1 MFHLCGEV
9 RLAMVKEVEKNY
21 LSECSHCYCAFH
33 KHANSEV
40 QKPTD
45 VCIFHCCFVILAELL
60 GNRSLFQ

>member
-9 RLAMVKEVEKNY
+9 RLAMVKEVGKNY
-21 LSECSHCYCAFH
+21 LSECNIVTALFI
-33 KHANSEV
+33 NTQI

-45 VCIFHCCFVILAELL
+45 VCVFHCCFVILAELL